1 MVPALALLVTA
12 CNPDPEQNTITK
24 TVTTTIT
31 NEVEVPGPTVTV
43 EVPVDPDPNPGHFLE
58 PLKFATYL
66 LDDNGAWGLNGP
78 LESHM
83 HVDEVRYRESDGKL
97 FYCSYTWGVI
107 DASDPADATYLAQGY
122 DWDMFISPVDRD
134 TGCLHVDWDD
144 QDEDIVYASHR
155 GNYDFQPHLTAID
168 LASYSYYDYE
178 EEEEVSGITPVLGLP
193 LQEPDVSYEGLD
205 YAEVGG
211 IGYVFV
217 ALHAGGIGVFQYNP
231 VTTGMDRITES
242 VGIVPN
248 AYDIHVVDEIAYVVD
263 EHEGLYILDV
273 SDVYNITEISHLYIG
288 GIDRDVRYD
297 NGYVYIAA
305 GTPGFAIVDV
315 QDPANPTLES
325 LTPAYSTVTRLGVH
339 NDRVATAGWID
350 TRVYD
355 VTNKSAPAIIGG
367 VRIPKDKS
375 YSNDP
380 SGERSDITARILG
393 MDIYEDWVFV
403 GNWWIPYVYEIMEDG
418 TRTAPYLVLTEDV
431 YYMSAGSVDPGMT
444 GTYTFTAS
452 NDGNE
457 PLTIWDTWVTNDKF
471 VVTPTTAVI
480 QPGGEQDFTV
490 TFTAGPDLD
499 EYLEPVEESGIV
511 YIHHDDP
518 NQGVAPFADTAAGLR
533 KGFVIA
539 NAGGL
544 DVGDPFPQTLGTDV
558 VTGNL
563 WDSSVEFAGKVGL
576 VAYFA
581 TF

>member
-1 MVPALALLVTA
+1 MRHPLPTVCLALLVSA
-12 CNPDPEQNTITK
+12 CGTDPVTNTNTNTITN
-24 TVTTTIT
+24 TITNTPPPEVITNTTTIT
-31 NEVEVPGPTVTV
+31 V
-43 EVPVDPDPNPGHFLE
+43 VDDDLDGGHFQQ
-58 PLKFATYL
+58 PLVQLAKV
-66 LDDNGAWGLNGP
+66 LDDGGAHGLNGP

-107 DASDPADATYLAQGY
+107 DASDPIDATYLAQGY
-122 DWDMFISPVDRD
+122 DWDMFVSPVDRD

-178 EEEEVSGITPVLGLP
+178 EEEQIEGITPVIGLP

-205 YAEVGG
+205 YAEVDG

-263 EHEGLYILDV
+263 EHEGLFVLDV

-297 NGYVYIAA
+297 NGYVFIAA

-315 QDPANPTLES
+315 QNPAAPVLKS
-325 LTPAYSTVTRLGVH
+325 VTPAYSTVTRLGVH
-339 NDRVATAGWID
+339 NERVAVAGWVD

-355 VTNKSAPAIIGG
+355 VTDKVNPEIIGG
-367 VRIPKDKS
+367 VRIETEKS
-375 YSNDP
+375 YSGDDAD
-380 SGERSDITARILG
+380 ERPDITARILG
-393 MDIYEDWVFV
+393 MDIFEDFVFI
-403 GNWWIPYVYEIMEDG
+403 GNWWVPYTYQIFDD
-418 TRTAPYLVLTEDV
+418 RLAPYMVVAEDI
-431 YYMSAGSVDPGMT
+431 YYMSTGSVDPGMT
-444 GTYTFTAS
+444 GTYELNIR
-452 NDGNE
+452 NDGTA
-457 PLTIWDTWVTNDKF
+457 PLTIYDTWSTNDKF
-471 VVTPTTAVI
+471 VITPFQAEI
-480 QPGGEQDFTV
+480 QPGGEQEFTV

-511 YIHHDDP
+511 NFVSDDP
-518 NQGVAPFADTAAGLR
+518 NQSLR
-533 KGFVIA
+533 QGFVVGNPVGI
-539 NAGGL
+539 G
-544 DVGDPFPQTLGTDV
+544 VGDPFPQTLGTDV
-558 VTGNL
+558 NTLQL